1 MAVKSKKE
9 KVNEARKNAEA
20 LKAQKKSQRDA
31 KAKQVLGNVAGGT
44 KQGGQKKGPSLIKQA
59 SKKKK

>member
-9 KVNEARKNAEA
+9 KINEARKNAEA
-20 LKAQKKSQRDA
+20 LKAQKKSQRDT
-31 KAKQVLGNVAGGT
+31 KVKQDQGT
-44 KQGGQKKGPSLIKQA
+44 MSGMKTGGQKKSPSLIKQA

>member
-20 LKAQKKSQRDA
+20 LKAQKKAQRDT
-31 KAKQVLGNVAGGT
+31 KSKQEQGT
-44 KQGGQKKGPSLIKQA
+44 MSGSKLGGQKKGPSLVKQA